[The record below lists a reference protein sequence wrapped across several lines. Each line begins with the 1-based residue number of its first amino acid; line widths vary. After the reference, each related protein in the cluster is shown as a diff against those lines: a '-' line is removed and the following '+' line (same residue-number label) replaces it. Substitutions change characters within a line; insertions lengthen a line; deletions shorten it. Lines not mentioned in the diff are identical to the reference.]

1 MWCFLVKIKSSYY
14 FDSFS
19 IFQMCFDEFDHK
31 MINDLIL
38 LDLSLH
44 LFLFHRLACRMKK
57 YMPISE
63 AWESIYL
70 PMPFLGSLSFDGLL
84 VVSLLALLNIRVGSK
99 NFFVKSKT
107 HLESS
112 HSNFYVKSIWW
123 YQGKFHT
130 VWKFANF
137 TATHIL
143 CEINFGKFR
152 VSKMASL
159 TTLEAMIS
167 SFWDIFVIFMGWNF
181 VICNFCASEIANMA
195 IIEIFNMLKLISR
208 KIWVAVKFENFHT
221 VWNLPWCYQIDFT

>member
-1 MWCFLVKIKSSYY
+1 
-14 FDSFS
+14 
-19 IFQMCFDEFDHK
+19 MCFDEFDHK

-99 NFFVKSKT
+99 KIGIGSLLKNFFVKSKT

-137 TATHIL
+137 TAIQIFRKLILTYRKFQKWPCWQFQRNKSYIL
-143 CEINFGKFR
+143 CTKFQPMKIT
-152 VSKMASL
+152 KMSQN
-159 TTLEAMIS
+159 E
-167 SFWDIFVIFMGWNF
+167 
-181 VICNFCASEIANMA
+181 
-195 IIEIFNMLKLISR
+195 
-208 KIWVAVKFENFHT
+208 
-221 VWNLPWCYQIDFT
+221 